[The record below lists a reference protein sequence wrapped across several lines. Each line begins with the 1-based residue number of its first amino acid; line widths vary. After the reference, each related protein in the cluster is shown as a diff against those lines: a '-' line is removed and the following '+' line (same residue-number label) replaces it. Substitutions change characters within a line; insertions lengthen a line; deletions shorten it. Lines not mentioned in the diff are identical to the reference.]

1 MITMMGKLLVT
12 TDGLEKKK
20 ILVLLSFNGL
30 ATEYI
35 SRLL

>member
-1 MITMMGKLLVT
+1 MMMMMGKLLVT

-30 ATEYI
+30 AAEHI